1 MDFSCCHVRCFENR
15 FESHS
20 PWRDSYRNR
29 AKSVQIPLH
38 SSLFSL
44 FLSLYYVKT
53 ARERSRAR
61 RFTQQW
67 PKYLSAT
74 PLDLQP
80 PCRTSYVNLCPVKL
94 LREKKHFGFSTEEN
108 LDHTKPAFLRIK
120 LSCWLYRKLGF
131 LWLYNT
137 NFTRLKQ
144 HSKKY
149 HTQAL
154 SAGIIEMAFQS

>member
-61 RFTQQW
+61 RFTQHTSKLWVIFSSDLLLIQRSQNLALLGVLSPISRDWLISDHSFCRLLVKITCSFEGVLRPMLKTFRNLVFVSSELSYDLGHHTWTGAGQVW
-67 PKYLSAT
+67 PNAI
-74 PLDLQP
+74 
-80 PCRTSYVNLCPVKL
+80 R
-94 LREKKHFGFSTEEN
+94 
-108 LDHTKPAFLRIK
+108 
-120 LSCWLYRKLGF
+120 
-131 LWLYNT
+131 
-137 NFTRLKQ
+137 
-144 HSKKY
+144 
-149 HTQAL
+149 
-154 SAGIIEMAFQS
+154 